1 MPAYTGKPLKGSSVA
16 TVFSDPDP
24 SDPMDPFFFDNL
36 DPDLKN
42 TDSDPY
48 LTNQ

>member
-16 TVFSDPDP
+16 DSVSDPDP
-24 SDPMDPFFFDNL
+24 DGSVFFDNL

-42 TDSDPY
+42 TDPDPY